1 MMNYQ
6 LLKRLLVGAPLPS
19 HREKH
24 ERLSVST
31 ALAVF
36 AADALSSTAYATE
49 EILLALAIPAYAL
62 YAGFANI
69 LSIPIAIAICLLM
82 VIVVASY
89 KQVIKAYD
97 QGGGTYEVSKEHL
110 GLHASHVAGAALL
123 IDYVLTAAVSVCA
136 GVDALVPAAN
146 LLIPKIIKLFP
157 YDFVVQLMQ
166 FGPAEHRVEWACS
179 FLAIITIIN
188 LRGVKESGL
197 FFSIPA
203 YIFIFAMVTMVLTG
217 LIQALTGQTLHAI
230 PVDLAKG
237 WQGVGIPENIQDLL
251 GIGLLLAM
259 VKAFSHGCTA
269 LTGIEAI
276 SNGVK
281 AFKEP
286 AADNANKTMV
296 IMGCILGFL
305 FIGMTILAFF
315 HRVMPEH
322 NTTVISQ
329 VATAVFGGGSFF
341 YYLVQFL
348 TMVIL
353 IFAANT
359 SFAGFPR
366 LTSILANDGF
376 LPRQLMHLGD
386 RLVFS
391 NGIILLGLISAGLVV
406 LYHAKTHDLIPL
418 YAVGVFLSFTLAQA
432 GMVKHHLHNKEAN
445 WKYSLFINGFGAIVT
460 AIATIILLLEK
471 FTEGAWIVVAGI
483 FGIMWVFRQI
493 KRHYISVARQLIL
506 PDSPQAFSQPVIEHT
521 VVVLVSSLHKGTL
534 PALRYARTISSR
546 IEAIHVELRPDLT
559 KRLVDAWDDWGQGVP
574 LTVLKSNYR
583 SVVQPLMEYIEEVDD
598 RYPDDMVTVIIPE
611 FVTKKFWHNIL
622 HNQSSLLIKAMLAFR
637 PNKVVTSV
645 RYFLEE

>member
-24 ERLSVST
+24 ERLSVGT

-136 GVDALVPAAN
+136 GVDALVATKWVP
-146 LLIPKIIKLFP
+146 P
-157 YDFVVQLMQ
+157 DMRVQ
-166 FGPAEHRVEWACS
+166 WACG
-179 FLAIITIIN
+179 FLAVITIIN

-203 YIFIFAMVTMVLTG
+203 YIFIFAMVTMVITG
-217 LIQALTGQTLHAI
+217 VVQVFTGQPLTPLPINFTH
-230 PVDLAKG
+230 G

-305 FIGMTILAFF
+305 FIGMTIIAFF
-315 HRVMPEH
+315 HRIMPVE
-322 NTTVISQ
+322 NNTVIAQ

-341 YYLVQFL
+341 YYLVQFM
-348 TMVIL
+348 TTVIL
-353 IFAANT
+353 VFAANT

-406 LYHAKTHDLIPL
+406 LYHASTHDLIPL

-432 GMVKHHLHNKEAN
+432 GMVKHHIHNKEGN

-471 FTEGAWIVVAGI
+471 FTEGAWLVVAGI
-483 FGIMWVFRQI
+483 FGIMWVFRKI
-493 KRHYISVARQLIL
+493 KCHYISVARQLIL
-506 PDSPQAFSQPVIEHT
+506 PASPQAFSQPVIEHT
-521 VVVLVSSLHKGTL
+521 VVVLVSSLHRGTL

>member
-24 ERLSVST
+24 ERLSVGT

-123 IDYVLTAAVSVCA
+123 IDYVLTAAVSVSA
-136 GVDALVPAAN
+136 GVDALVATKWVP
-146 LLIPKIIKLFP
+146 PH
-157 YDFVVQLMQ
+157 Q
-166 FGPAEHRVEWACS
+166 RVEWACG
-179 FLAIITIIN
+179 FLAVITIIN

-203 YIFIFAMVTMVLTG
+203 YIFIFAMVTMVITG
-217 LIQALTGQTLHAI
+217 VVQALTGHPLTPLPINFDH
-230 PVDLAKG
+230 G

-251 GIGLLLAM
+251 GVGLLLAM

-286 AADNANKTMV
+286 AANNANKTMV

-305 FIGMTILAFF
+305 FIGMTIIAFF
-315 HRVMPEH
+315 HRIMPVE
-322 NTTVISQ
+322 NNTVIAQ

-341 YYLVQFL
+341 YYLVQFM
-348 TMVIL
+348 TTVIL
-353 IFAANT
+353 VFAANT

-391 NGIILLGLISAGLVV
+391 NGIILLGLVSGGLVV
-406 LYHAKTHDLIPL
+406 LYHASTHDLIPL

-432 GMVKHHLHNKEAN
+432 GMVKHHIHNKEGN

-471 FTEGAWIVVAGI
+471 FTEGAWLVVAGI
-483 FGIMWVFRQI
+483 FGIMWVFRKI

-506 PDSPQAFSQPVIEHT
+506 PESPQAFSQPVIEHT
-521 VVVLVSSLHKGTL
+521 VVVLVSSLHRGTL
-534 PALRYARTISSR
+534 PALRYARTISPR
-546 IEAIHVELRPDLT
+546 IEAIHVELRPDLS

-583 SVVQPLMEYIEEVDD
+583 SVIQPLMEYIEEVDD
-598 RYPDDMVTVIIPE
+598 RHPDDMVTVIIPE

>member
-123 IDYVLTAAVSVCA
+123 IDYVLTAAVSVSA
-136 GVDALVPAAN
+136 GVDALVATKWVP
-146 LLIPKIIKLFP
+146 PH
-157 YDFVVQLMQ
+157 Q
-166 FGPAEHRVEWACS
+166 RVEWACG

-203 YIFIFAMVTMVLTG
+203 YIFIFAMVTMVITG
-217 LIQALTGQTLHAI
+217 VVQALTGHPLTPLPINFDHG
-230 PVDLAKG
+230 L
-237 WQGVGIPENIQDLL
+237 QGVGIPENIQDLL
-251 GIGLLLAM
+251 GVGLLLAM

-286 AADNANKTMV
+286 AANNANKTMV

-305 FIGMTILAFF
+305 FIGMTIIAFF
-315 HRVMPEH
+315 HRIMPME
-322 NTTVISQ
+322 NNTVIAQ

-341 YYLVQFL
+341 YYLVQFM
-348 TMVIL
+348 TTVIL
-353 IFAANT
+353 VFAANT

-391 NGIILLGLISAGLVV
+391 NGIILLGLISGALVV

-471 FTEGAWIVVAGI
+471 FTEGAWLVVAGI
-483 FGIMWVFRQI
+483 FGIMWVFRKI
-493 KRHYISVARQLIL
+493 KCHYISVARQLIL
-506 PDSPQAFSQPVIEHT
+506 PDSPQALSQPVIEHT
-521 VVVLVSSLHKGTL
+521 VVVLVSSLHCGTL

-583 SVVQPLMEYIEEVDD
+583 SVIQPLMEYIEEVDD

-645 RYFLEE
+645 RYFLKE

>member
-1 MMNYQ
+1 MIMNFQ
-6 LLKRLLVGAPLPS
+6 TLKKMLVGAPLPMQ
-19 HREKH
+19 REKH

-36 AADALSSTAYATE
+36 ASDALSSTAYATE
-49 EILLALAIPAYAL
+49 EILVALAVTYSA
-62 YAGFANI
+62 YAGFSNF
-69 LSIPIAIAICLLM
+69 LSIPIAIAICVLM

-110 GLHASHVAGAALL
+110 GVNASHVAGAALL

-136 GVDALVPAAN
+136 GVDALVATKWVPPEQR
-146 LLIPKIIKLFP
+146 IS
-157 YDFVVQLMQ
+157 
-166 FGPAEHRVEWACS
+166 WACA
-179 FLAIITIIN
+179 FLAVITLIN

-203 YIFIFAMVTMVLTG
+203 YIFIFVMVGMVITG
-217 LIQALTGQTLHAI
+217 LVQAFTGIVVPLDFNH
-230 PVDLAKG
+230 G
-237 WQGVGIPENIQDLL
+237 WHGMGVPANIDELL
-251 GIGLLLAM
+251 GVGLLLAM

-296 IMGCILGFL
+296 IMGCILGFI

-315 HRVMPEH
+315 HRVMPAH
-322 NTTVISQ
+322 NETVVSQ
-329 VATAVFGGGSFF
+329 VATAVFGGGTFL
-341 YYLVQFL
+341 YYLLQFM
-348 TMVIL
+348 TTVIL

-391 NGIILLGLISAGLVV
+391 NGIVLLGVVAGALVV
-406 LYHAKTHDLIPL
+406 LYNASTHALIPL

-432 GMVKHHLHNKEAN
+432 GMVKHHLHHRQPN
-445 WKYSLFINGFGAIVT
+445 WRYSLFINGFGALVT

-471 FTEGAWIVVAGI
+471 FTEGAWLVVAGI
-483 FGIMWVFRQI
+483 LGIVWVFR
-493 KRHYISVARQLIL
+493 KVKSHYISVARQLIL
-506 PDSPQAFSQPVIEHT
+506 PTSPQAYCQPVIEHT
-521 VVVLVSSLHKGTL
+521 VVVLVSSLHRGTL

-546 IEAIHVELRPDLT
+546 IEAVHVELRPDLT
-559 KRLVDAWDDWGQGVP
+559 NRLIEAWDDWGQGVP

-583 SVVQPLMEYIEEVDD
+583 SVIEPLMEYIEEVDE
-598 RYPDDMVTVIIPE
+598 RYPDDIVTVIIPE
-611 FVTKKFWHNIL
+611 FVTKKFWHNIM
-622 HNQSSLLIKAMLAFR
+622 HNQSSLLIKTMLAFR
-637 PNKVVTSV
+637 RNKVVTSV

>member
-24 ERLSVST
+24 ERLSVGT

-123 IDYVLTAAVSVCA
+123 IDYVLTAAVSVSA
-136 GVDALVPAAN
+136 GVDALVATKWVP
-146 LLIPKIIKLFP
+146 PH
-157 YDFVVQLMQ
+157 Q
-166 FGPAEHRVEWACS
+166 RVEWACG
-179 FLAIITIIN
+179 FLAVITIVN

-203 YIFIFAMVTMVLTG
+203 YIFIFAMVTMVITG
-217 LIQALTGQTLHAI
+217 VVQALTGHPLTPLSINFDH
-230 PVDLAKG
+230 G

-251 GIGLLLAM
+251 GVGLLLAM

-286 AADNANKTMV
+286 AANNANKTMV

-305 FIGMTILAFF
+305 FIGMTIIAFF
-315 HRVMPEH
+315 HRIMPVE
-322 NTTVISQ
+322 NNTVIAQ

-341 YYLVQFL
+341 YYLVQFM
-348 TMVIL
+348 TTVIL
-353 IFAANT
+353 VFAANT

-391 NGIILLGLISAGLVV
+391 NGIILLGLVSGGLVV
-406 LYHAKTHDLIPL
+406 LYHASTHDLIPL

-432 GMVKHHLHNKEAN
+432 GMVKHHIHNKEGN

-471 FTEGAWIVVAGI
+471 FTEGAWLVVAGI
-483 FGIMWVFRQI
+483 FGIMWVFRKI

-506 PDSPQAFSQPVIEHT
+506 PESPQAFSQPVIEHT
-521 VVVLVSSLHKGTL
+521 VVVLVSSLHRGTL

-546 IEAIHVELRPDLT
+546 IEAIHVELRPDLS

-583 SVVQPLMEYIEEVDD
+583 SVIQPLMEYIEEVDD
-598 RYPDDMVTVIIPE
+598 RHPDDMVTVIIPE